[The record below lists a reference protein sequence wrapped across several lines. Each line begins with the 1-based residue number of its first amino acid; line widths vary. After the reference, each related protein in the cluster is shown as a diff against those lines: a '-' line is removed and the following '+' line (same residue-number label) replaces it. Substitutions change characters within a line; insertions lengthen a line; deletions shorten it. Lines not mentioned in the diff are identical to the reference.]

1 MNISGIETS
10 AAASTGLAP
19 EAPIMGKEDFLN
31 LLIAQLQHQDP
42 LEPTDS
48 VEFTAQLAQ
57 FSSLEQLGN
66 VNENLEKLELYQ
78 ASINNSQAVSFI
90 GQEIVARGDGLEV
103 SDGGPVAC
111 QFDLPVD
118 AGSVTV
124 SIYDGTGEFVR
135 TFDMPNLPA
144 GLQSVIWDAKDQNG
158 NLVPDGPYRFE
169 MMAEDPEGEAIA
181 PTTYASG
188 KVTGVTFSDNATYLI
203 TNGRKIAVGDVI
215 QVNGGQTEKE
225 QN

>member
-1 MNISGIETS
+1 MSSGP
-10 AAASTGLAP
+10 AA
-19 EAPIMGKEDFLN
+19 EAQILGKEDFLN
-31 LLIAQLQHQDP
+31 LLITQLQHQDP
-42 LEPTDS
+42 LDPTDS

-66 VNENLEKLELYQ
+66 VNDNLEKLELYQ

-90 GQEIVARGDGLEV
+90 GQEIVARGDSLEV
-103 SDGGPVAC
+103 SDGGQVDC

-118 AGSVTV
+118 AGSVTI

-135 TFDMPNLPA
+135 TFNVPNLPA
-144 GLQSVIWDAKDQNG
+144 GLQSLIWDAKDQNG
-158 NLVPDGPYRFE
+158 NPVPDGPYRFE
-169 MMAEDPEGEAIA
+169 MMAEDMDGEAIA

-203 TNGRKIAVGDVI
+203 TNDRKIAVGDVI
-215 QVNGGQTEKE
+215 EVNAGQTENEK
-225 QN
+225 N